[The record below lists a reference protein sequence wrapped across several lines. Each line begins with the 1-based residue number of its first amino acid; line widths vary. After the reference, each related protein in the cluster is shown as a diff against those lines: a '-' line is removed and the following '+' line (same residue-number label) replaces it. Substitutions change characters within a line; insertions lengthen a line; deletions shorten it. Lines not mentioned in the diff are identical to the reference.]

1 MLCPAHTNMV
11 SSRQREKYRMV
22 RYDYYHAGRLLHL
35 MGNFHSACILLG
47 YTVETTMKAGL
58 MEVLSEEQQNKNRI
72 LNQSHDV
79 RKIFNECRKH
89 GLFDDIRA
97 SRDFL
102 EHINNNFQRY
112 PSQMKKISED
122 ATKQNTV
129 LGNSVD
135 WVYYYDDLVVQLDG
149 CLLKITS
156 DPSISIIYHAIR
168 VLETKY
174 ARDILQENA
183 FALLKFDDY
192 AALVRQNMPERDDL
206 RKTIEDNLSRGAT
219 FYWNPDSP
227 GVVTHADMTNVAKDY
242 SANAFKLPKWKVSD
256 GYIEAV
262 IP

>member
-1 MLCPAHTNMV
+1 
-11 SSRQREKYRMV
+11 
-22 RYDYYHAGRLLHL
+22 
-35 MGNFHSACILLG
+35 
-47 YTVETTMKAGL
+47 
-58 MEVLSEEQQNKNRI
+58 
-72 LNQSHDV
+72 
-79 RKIFNECRKH
+79 
-89 GLFDDIRA
+89 
-97 SRDFL
+97 
-102 EHINNNFQRY
+102 
-112 PSQMKKISED
+112 MKKISEEAD
-122 ATKQNTV
+122 KQNTV

-149 CLLKITS
+149 HLLDRTS

-174 ARDILQENA
+174 ARDILRENA

-192 AALVRQNMPERDDL
+192 ATLVRQNMPEREDL

-227 GVVTHADMTNVAKDY
+227 SAVTQADMINVAKDY
-242 SANAFKLPKWKVSD
+242 SASAFKLPKWKVSN

>member
-1 MLCPAHTNMV
+1 MV
-11 SSRQREKYRMV
+11 SSKQREKYRMV

-35 MGNFHSACILLG
+35 MGNFHSGCIMLG

-58 MEVLSEEQQNKNRI
+58 MEVLSEEQQNENRI

-89 GLFDDIRA
+89 GLFEDIWV

-112 PSQMKKISED
+112 PSQMKRVAEE
-122 ATKQNTV
+122 AGKQNTV

-135 WVYYYDDLVVQLDG
+135 WVYYYDDLGVQLDEH
-149 CLLKITS
+149 LLKRTS
-156 DPSISIIYHAIR
+156 DPSISIIYHALR

-174 ARDILQENA
+174 ARDILRENA

-192 AALVRQNMPERDDL
+192 AALVRQNMPEREDL
-206 RKTIEDNLSRGAT
+206 RKTIKDNLSKGAT

-227 GVVTHADMTNVAKDY
+227 GAVTHADMINVVKRY
-242 SANAFKLPKWKVSD
+242 SVSAFELPKWEVSN
-256 GYIEAV
+256 GYIKAV

>member
-1 MLCPAHTNMV
+1 
-11 SSRQREKYRMV
+11 MV

-35 MGNFHSACILLG
+35 IGNFHSACIMLG

-58 MEVLSEEQQNKNRI
+58 MEVLSEERQNENRI
-72 LNQSHDV
+72 LNRSHDV
-79 RKIFNECRKH
+79 RKIFSECRKYR
-89 GLFDDIRA
+89 LFNDIRV
-97 SRDFL
+97 SMDFL

-112 PSQMKKISED
+112 PSQMDKISEEAD
-122 ATKQNTV
+122 KQNTV
-129 LGNSVD
+129 LGNSID
-135 WVYYYDDLVVQLDG
+135 WVYYYDDLVVQLDEH
-149 CLLKITS
+149 LLKRTS

-174 ARDILQENA
+174 ARDILQKNV
-183 FALLKFDDY
+183 FSLLKFDDY
-192 AALVRQNMPERDDL
+192 AALVRQNMPEREDL

-227 GVVTHADMTNVAKDY
+227 DAVTHADMTNLAKDY
-242 SANAFKLPKWKVSD
+242 SASAFELPKWKVSN